1 MADPVRVGFVG
12 LGIMGRPMAHH
23 LVRAGYPLVVW
34 NRSPAAVEDLV
45 AAGAAA
51 ADSPAAVA
59 ARCDVVFTNLL
70 NSAVVESVVLGPG
83 GVAEGLR
90 PGATYVDCS
99 SISPLLARRIA
110 TTLAARGV
118 DALDAPVSG
127 GEVGARDA
135 TLVFMVGGAAAAVAR
150 VQPLLAVLGSRV
162 VHCGGPG
169 AGQVAKACN
178 QLVVGVTI
186 DAVAEALLLASAAG
200 VDPAKVREALL
211 GGFAN
216 SRILD
221 VHGQRMLDHQFAPGA
236 KCTIQLKDLDI
247 VAELAAAHRVSLPAA
262 ATTRQLYQQLVAE
275 GDGDLDQSGLLVLL
289 ERQAN
294 HQVAPPPTSD

>member
-1 MADPVRVGFVG
+1 MAEQLRVGFVG

-34 NRSPAAVEDLV
+34 NRSPAAVDELV

-51 ADSPAAVA
+51 AESPAALA

-70 NSAVVESVVLGPG
+70 NTAVVESVVLGPG
-83 GVAEGLR
+83 GVAEGLQ

-99 SISPLLARRIA
+99 SVSPLLARRIA

-150 VQPLLAVLGSRV
+150 VQPLLGVLGSRV
-162 VHCGGPG
+162 VHVGGPG

-236 KCTIQLKDLDI
+236 KSTIQLKDLDI
-247 VAELAAAHRVSLPAA
+247 VAELAAAHQVSLPAA

-294 HQVAPPPTSD
+294 HQVAPPPISD